1 MSRTHYITRYVHIDG
16 QSIYIDG
23 GLMYRGETAGA
34 DFLTEAYKGTGLDY
48 PKFYKMDPL
57 SRLAILSTEALLTG
71 RKLTQEYKPEDVA
84 IVVSCAHG
92 SLDTDIRYQQSLAG
106 TASPSLF
113 IYTLPNVMIGEVCI
127 RQGIKGENTCFV
139 SESFEPEFQSDYVN
153 GLLADGRAEA
163 CISGRADYLRG
174 EMNAFFM
181 LVEKNPA
188 SLGEYNMQ
196 TINQLYH
203 RQWKN

>member
-1 MSRTHYITRYVHIDG
+1 MSRSHYITRYVHIDG
-16 QSIYIDG
+16 QSIYVDG
-23 GLMYRGETAGA
+23 GLLYRGDHMGA
-34 DFLTEAYKGTGLDY
+34 DFLTEAYKGIGLDY

-57 SRLAILSTEALLTG
+57 SRLAILATEALLTG
-71 RKLTQEYKPEDVA
+71 RKLTQEYSPEDIA
-84 IVVSCAHG
+84 IIASCAHS
-92 SLDTDIRYQQSLAG
+92 SLDTDLRYQQSVA
-106 TASPSLF
+106 TAPSPSLF
-113 IYTLPNVMIGEVCI
+113 VYTLPNVMIGEVCI

-139 SESFEPEFQSDYVN
+139 SESFDPSFQTDYVN
-153 GLLADGRAEA
+153 GLLGEGRAEV

-188 SLGEYNMQ
+188 SLGEHNSQ
-196 TINQLYH
+196 TTKQLYD

>member
-1 MSRTHYITRYVHIDG
+1 MQHYITRYVHIDG
-16 QSIYIDG
+16 KAIYVDG
-23 GLMYRGETAGA
+23 ALLYGGETTGVE
-34 DFLTEAYKGTGLDY
+34 FLTEAYKGMGLDY

-57 SRLAILSTEALLTG
+57 SRLAILATEALLRG
-71 RKLTQEYKPEDVA
+71 RRLTQEYKPEDVA
-84 IVVSCAHG
+84 IIVSCAHS
-92 SLDTDIRYQQSLAG
+92 SLDTDLRYQQSMA
-106 TASPSLF
+106 TAPSPSLF
-113 IYTLPNVMIGEVCI
+113 VYTLPNVMIGEVCI

-139 SESFEPEFQSDYVN
+139 SDSFDPDFQADYVN
-153 GLLADGRAEA
+153 GLLVENRAEV

-188 SLGEYNMQ
+188 SLGEYNSQ
-196 TINQLYH
+196 TTKQLYE

>member
-1 MSRTHYITRYVHIDG
+1 MARSHYITRYVHIDG
-16 QSIYIDG
+16 KAIYVDG
-23 GLMYRGETAGA
+23 ALLYGGETTGA
-34 DFLTEAYKGTGLDY
+34 EFLTEAYKGMGLDY

-57 SRLAILSTEALLTG
+57 SRLAILATEALLRG
-71 RKLTQEYKPEDVA
+71 RRLTHEYKPEDVA
-84 IVVSCAHG
+84 IIVSCAHS
-92 SLDTDIRYQQSLAG
+92 SLDTDLRYQQSMA
-106 TASPSLF
+106 TAPSPSLF
-113 IYTLPNVMIGEVCI
+113 VYTLPNVMIGEVCI

-139 SESFEPEFQSDYVN
+139 SDRFDPNFQADYVN
-153 GLLADGRAEA
+153 GLLTGNRAEG

-188 SLGEYNMQ
+188 SLGEYNSQ
-196 TINQLYH
+196 TTKQLYE